1 MMIANNRPQLRSTH
15 LAWCVALACSGIGEA
30 AHARDYF
37 NPALLEVDNPSSQ
50 GVDLASFEN
59 GEQAPGVYRVDV
71 IINNQM
77 VDTRDVTF
85 KLVKEGN
92 EEPILHPCLSASVLE
107 SYGVKI
113 AQFPIIKADEQCV
126 NFADIPQ
133 ASSEF
138 FFAGQKLILSIPQAA
153 ISTQARG
160 YVAPELWDEGISA
173 LLLNYSAS
181 GSNTHARNSNAS
193 TDDGQYVNLRPGAN
207 IGPWRLRNYSTWT
220 RDGNGQNKWD
230 SVYTY
235 LQRDIISM
243 KSQMTLGDS
252 STPSD
257 VFDSIPFRGA
267 QLASDEEMIP
277 DSMRGYAPVV
287 RGIARTNAKI
297 IIRQNGYVIYE
308 NYVAPGAFEI
318 TDMFP
323 TGGSGDLFVTI
334 KEADG
339 SEQYLVIPFASL
351 PVLQREG
358 QIKYSLTA
366 GQYRAYNSSVD
377 NTPLAQG
384 NIIYGLPYGLTAYGG
399 LQESSKYQSLA
410 LGLGKNFGDIGALS
424 VDVTQGW
431 SRPKNA
437 QKASGESWRVRYSK
451 NFAESG
457 TNFAIAGYRYS
468 TSGYY
473 SMQEILDS
481 YSDQAVNPERRRNR
495 AETTLS
501 QTLGKNFG
509 ALTVTAIREDYW
521 SINKTMESYGAN
533 YNNSWSGISYSL
545 GYTYSKNSTAS
556 GSSGGRIYD
565 KDQQFSLSLNVPMDY
580 FMPKTWASYGMNT
593 SKQGNTTHTLGI
605 SGNALEGD
613 ALGWSVQQGYGTDG
627 AGYTG
632 NMNADYRGTYAE
644 VMAGYGYDKNS
655 ERLNYGISGGVLAHA
670 DGVTLAQ
677 PFGET
682 LALVKAPGA
691 KGVGIAN
698 ESGVRTDFRG
708 YTVVSNISP
717 YRKNDIT
724 LDPEQT
730 PDEVELALTSKTVI
744 PTRGAVVRA
753 EYIASVGMRVLL
765 TLNRPDGKFVPFGAM
780 ATPVDNTTNQQGFI
794 VGDSGQVYLT
804 GLSERIDMLVKWGET
819 PADSCRVKS
828 NLPAAKKDE
837 PVIQIT
843 ANCL

>member
-1 MMIANNRPQLRSTH
+1 MIANNRHQLRATH
-15 LAWCVALACSGIGEA
+15 LGWCIALACSGISEA
-30 AHARDYF
+30 VQARDYF

-50 GVDLASFEN
+50 GVDLAAFEN
-59 GEQAPGVYRVDV
+59 GEQAPGIYRVDV

-85 KLVKEGN
+85 KLLKEGN
-92 EEPILHPCLSASVLE
+92 EEPKLQPCLSASMLE

-113 AQFPIIKADEQCV
+113 ALFQKIKMDEECI
-126 NFADIPQ
+126 NLADIPQ
-133 ASSEF
+133 ASAEF

-153 ISTQARG
+153 LSTQARG
-160 YVAPELWDEGISA
+160 YVAPELWDEGINA

-181 GSNTHARNSNAS
+181 GSNTHARNNGS
-193 TDDGQYVNLRPGAN
+193 TSDNSQYVNLRPGVN
-207 IGPWRLRNYSTWT
+207 IGSWRLRNYSTWT

-235 LQRDIISM
+235 LLRDIISM

-339 SEQYLVIPFASL
+339 SEKYLVIPFASL

-358 QIKYSLTA
+358 RIKYSLTA
-366 GQYRAYNSSVD
+366 GQYRSYNSKVD
-377 NTPLAQG
+377 STPLALG
-384 NIIYGLPYGLTAYGG
+384 NIIYGLPYGLTVYGG

-410 LGLGKNFGDIGALS
+410 MGVGKNFGDIGALS

-431 SRPKNA
+431 SAPKDGDKSEG
-437 QKASGESWRVRYSK
+437 QSWRVRYSK
-451 NFAESG
+451 NFAETG

-481 YSDQAVNPERRRNR
+481 YSDQTVNPERRRNR
-495 AETTLS
+495 AETSLS

-509 ALTVTAIREDYW
+509 AITITAIREDYW

-533 YNNSWSGISYSL
+533 YNNSWNGISYSL
-545 GYTYSKNSTAS
+545 GYTYSKNSTAN

-565 KDQQFSLSLNVPMDY
+565 KDQQLSLSLNVPLDY

-593 SKQGNTTHTLGI
+593 SKQSNTTHTVGI

-644 VMAGYGYDKNS
+644 VMAGYSYDKNS

-691 KGVGIAN
+691 KGVGVAN
-698 ESGVRTDFRG
+698 ESGVKTDFRG

-730 PDEVELALTSKTVI
+730 PDEVELELTSKTVV
-744 PTRGAVVRA
+744 PTRGAIVRA
-753 EYIASVGMRVLL
+753 EYIASVGVRVLL
-765 TLNRPDGKFVPFGAM
+765 TLNRPNGKYVPFGAM
-780 ATPVDNTTNQQGFI
+780 ATPVESTAKQQGFI

-804 GLSERIDMLVKWGET
+804 GLSERIDMFVKWGET
-819 PADSCRVKS
+819 PTDSCRVKA
-828 NLPAAKKDE
+828 NLPVAKKDE
-837 PVIQIT
+837 PVMQMT

>member
-1 MMIANNRPQLRSTH
+1 MIANNRPQLRSTH
-15 LAWCVALACSGIGEA
+15 LAWCVAFACSGMSEVA
-30 AHARDYF
+30 QANDYF

-50 GVDLASFEN
+50 GVDLAVFEN

-71 IINNQM
+71 IINDQM
-77 VDTRDVTF
+77 LDTRDVTF
-85 KLVKEGN
+85 KLAKEGN
-92 EEPILHPCLSASVLE
+92 EEAKLQPCLSAGLLE

-113 AQFPIIKADEQCV
+113 ALFPQIKADDECV
-126 NFADIPQ
+126 DLTVIPQ

-153 ISTQARG
+153 LSLQARG
-160 YVAPELWDEGISA
+160 YVAPELWDEGINA

-181 GSNTHARNSNAS
+181 GSNTHARNNSSSNDNS
-193 TDDGQYVNLRPGAN
+193 QYVNLRPGAN

-235 LQRDIISM
+235 LQRDVISL
-243 KSQMTLGDS
+243 KSQLTLGDS

-257 VFDSIPFRGA
+257 VFDSIPFRGV
-267 QLASDEEMIP
+267 QVASDEEMIP

-339 SEQYLVIPFASL
+339 SEQYLVVPFASL

-358 QIKYSLTA
+358 RIKYSLTG
-366 GQYRAYNSSVD
+366 GQYRSYNSSVD
-377 NTPLAQG
+377 STPLAQG
-384 NIIYGLPYGLTAYGG
+384 NIIYGLPYGLTVYGG

-410 LGLGKNFGDIGALS
+410 TGLGKNFGDIGALS
-424 VDVTQGW
+424 VDVTQAW
-431 SRPKNA
+431 STPKD
-437 QKASGESWRVRYSK
+437 GEKSDGQSWRVRYSK
-451 NFAESG
+451 NFAETG

-481 YSDQAVNPERRRNR
+481 YSDQTVNTERRRNR

-501 QTLGKNFG
+501 QTLGKNYG
-509 ALTVTAIREDYW
+509 ALTITAVREDYW

-533 YNNSWSGISYSL
+533 YNNSWGGISYGL
-545 GYTYSKNSTAS
+545 GYTYNKNSTAS

-565 KDQQFSLSLNVPMDY
+565 KDQQFSLSINVPLDR
-580 FMPKTWASYGMNT
+580 FMPKTWASYGLNT
-593 SKQGNTTHTLGI
+593 SKQSNTTHTLGI

-632 NMNADYRGTYAE
+632 NLNADYRGTYAE

-698 ESGVRTDFRG
+698 QSGVRTDFRG

-730 PDEVELALTSKTVI
+730 PDEVELDLNSKTVV

-765 TLNRPDGKFVPFGAM
+765 TLNRPNGKYVPFGAM
-780 ATPVDNTTNQQGFI
+780 ATSVDLNAKQQGFI

-804 GLSERIDMLVKWGET
+804 GLSEHIDMLVKWGET
-819 PADSCRVKS
+819 PSDTCRVKT

-837 PVIQIT
+837 PVMQIT

>member
-1 MMIANNRPQLRSTH
+1 MIANNRPQLRSTH
-15 LAWCVALACSGIGEA
+15 LAWCVAFACSGMSEVA
-30 AHARDYF
+30 QANDYF

-50 GVDLASFEN
+50 GVDLAVFEN

-71 IINNQM
+71 IINDQM
-77 VDTRDVTF
+77 LDTRDVTF
-85 KLVKEGN
+85 KLAKEGN
-92 EEPILHPCLSASVLE
+92 EEAKLQPCLSAGLLE

-113 AQFPIIKADEQCV
+113 ALFPQIKADDECV
-126 NFADIPQ
+126 DLTVIPQ

-153 ISTQARG
+153 LSLQARG
-160 YVAPELWDEGISA
+160 YVAPELWDEGINA

-181 GSNTHARNSNAS
+181 GSNTHARNNSSSNDNS
-193 TDDGQYVNLRPGAN
+193 QYVNLRPGAN

-235 LQRDIISM
+235 LQRDVISL
-243 KSQMTLGDS
+243 KSQLTLGDS

-257 VFDSIPFRGA
+257 VFDSIPFRGV
-267 QLASDEEMIP
+267 QVASDEEMIP

-297 IIRQNGYVIYE
+297 VIRQNGYVIYE

-339 SEQYLVIPFASL
+339 SEQYLVVPFASL

-358 QIKYSLTA
+358 RIKYSLTG
-366 GQYRAYNSSVD
+366 GQYRSYNSSVD
-377 NTPLAQG
+377 STPLAQG
-384 NIIYGLPYGLTAYGG
+384 NIIYGLPYGLTVYGG

-410 LGLGKNFGDIGALS
+410 TGLGKNFGDIGALS
-424 VDVTQGW
+424 VDVTQAW
-431 SRPKNA
+431 STPKD
-437 QKASGESWRVRYSK
+437 GEKSNGQSWRVRYSK
-451 NFAESG
+451 NFAETG

-481 YSDQAVNPERRRNR
+481 YSDQTVNTERRRNR

-501 QTLGKNFG
+501 QTLGKNYG
-509 ALTVTAIREDYW
+509 ALTITAVREDYW

-533 YNNSWSGISYSL
+533 YNNSWGGISYGL
-545 GYTYSKNSTAS
+545 GYTYNKNSTAS

-565 KDQQFSLSLNVPMDY
+565 KDQQFSLSINVPLDR
-580 FMPKTWASYGMNT
+580 FMPKTWASYGLNT
-593 SKQGNTTHTLGI
+593 SKQSNTTHTLGI

-632 NMNADYRGTYAE
+632 NLNADYRGTYAE

-698 ESGVRTDFRG
+698 QSGVRTDFRG

-730 PDEVELALTSKTVI
+730 PDEVELDLNSKTVV

-765 TLNRPDGKFVPFGAM
+765 TLNRPNGKYVPFGAM
-780 ATPVDNTTNQQGFI
+780 ATSVDLNAKQQGFI

-804 GLSERIDMLVKWGET
+804 GLSEHIDMLVKWGET
-819 PADSCRVKS
+819 PSDTCRVKT

-837 PVIQIT
+837 PVMQIT

>member
-1 MMIANNRPQLRSTH
+1 MIANNRPQLRSTH
-15 LAWCVALACSGIGEA
+15 LAWCVAFACSGMSEVVQA
-30 AHARDYF
+30 NDYF

-50 GVDLASFEN
+50 GVDLAAFEN

-71 IINNQM
+71 IINDQM
-77 VDTRDVTF
+77 LDTRDVTF
-85 KLVKEGN
+85 KLAKEGN
-92 EEPILHPCLSASVLE
+92 EEAKLQPCLSAGLLE

-113 AQFPIIKADEQCV
+113 ALFPQIKADDECV
-126 NFADIPQ
+126 DLTVIPQ

-153 ISTQARG
+153 LSLQARG
-160 YVAPELWDEGISA
+160 YVAPELWDEGINA

-181 GSNTHARNSNAS
+181 GSNTHARNNSSSNDNS
-193 TDDGQYVNLRPGAN
+193 QYVNLRPGAN

-235 LQRDIISM
+235 LQRNVISL
-243 KSQMTLGDS
+243 KSQLTLGDS

-257 VFDSIPFRGA
+257 VFDSIPFRGV
-267 QLASDEEMIP
+267 QVASDEEMIP

-339 SEQYLVIPFASL
+339 SEQYLVVPFASL

-358 QIKYSLTA
+358 RIKYSLTG
-366 GQYRAYNSSVD
+366 GQYRSYNSSVD
-377 NTPLAQG
+377 STPLAQG
-384 NIIYGLPYGLTAYGG
+384 NIIYGLPYGLTVYGG

-410 LGLGKNFGDIGALS
+410 TGLGKNFGDIGALS
-424 VDVTQGW
+424 VDVTQAW
-431 SRPKNA
+431 STPKD
-437 QKASGESWRVRYSK
+437 GEKSDGQSWRVRYSK
-451 NFAESG
+451 NFAETG

-481 YSDQAVNPERRRNR
+481 YSDQTVNTERRRNR

-501 QTLGKNFG
+501 QTLGKNYG
-509 ALTVTAIREDYW
+509 ALTITAVREDYW

-533 YNNSWSGISYSL
+533 YNNSWGGISYGL
-545 GYTYSKNSTAS
+545 GYTYNKNSTAS

-565 KDQQFSLSLNVPMDY
+565 KDQQFSLSINVPLDR
-580 FMPKTWASYGMNT
+580 FMPKTWASYGLNT
-593 SKQGNTTHTLGI
+593 SKQSNTTHTLGI

-632 NMNADYRGTYAE
+632 NLNADYRGTYAE

-698 ESGVRTDFRG
+698 QSGVRTDFRG

-730 PDEVELALTSKTVI
+730 PDEVELDLNSKTVV

-765 TLNRPDGKFVPFGAM
+765 TLNRPNGKYVPFGAM
-780 ATPVDNTTNQQGFI
+780 ATSVDLNAKQQGFI

-804 GLSERIDMLVKWGET
+804 GLSEQIDMLVKWGET
-819 PADSCRVKS
+819 PSDTCRVKT

-837 PVIQIT
+837 PVMQIT

>member
-1 MMIANNRPQLRSTH
+1 MIANNRIQLRSTH
-15 LAWCVALACSGIGEA
+15 LAWCVALACSGMSEVSQ
-30 AHARDYF
+30 ARDYF

-50 GVDLASFEN
+50 GVDLAAFEN

-71 IINNQM
+71 IINDQM
-77 VDTRDVTF
+77 VDTRDITF
-85 KLVKEGN
+85 KLAKDGKDVAK
-92 EEPILHPCLSASVLE
+92 LQPCLSAGLLE

-113 AQFPIIKADEQCV
+113 ALFPQIKADDECV
-126 NFADIPQ
+126 DLSVIPQ

-138 FFAGQKLILSIPQAA
+138 FFAGQKLILSVPQAA
-153 ISTQARG
+153 LSAQARG
-160 YVAPELWDEGISA
+160 YVAPELWDEGINA

-181 GSNTHARNSNAS
+181 GSNTHARNNSSNNDNS
-193 TDDGQYVNLRPGAN
+193 QYINLRPGAN
-207 IGPWRLRNYSTWT
+207 IGAWRLRNYSTWS

-235 LQRDIISM
+235 LQRDVISL

-277 DSMRGYAPVV
+277 DSLRGYAPVV

-308 NYVAPGAFEI
+308 SYVAPGAFEI

-358 QIKYSLTA
+358 RIKYSLTG
-366 GQYRAYNSSVD
+366 GQYRSYNSSVD
-377 NTPLAQG
+377 STPLAQG
-384 NIIYGLPYGLTAYGG
+384 NIIYGLPYGLTIYGG

-410 LGLGKNFGDIGALS
+410 MGLGKNLGDIGAVS

-431 SRPKNA
+431 SRPKDGE
-437 QKASGESWRVRYSK
+437 KSSGESWRIRYSK
-451 NFAESG
+451 NFAETG

-481 YSDQAVNPERRRNR
+481 YSDQTVNPERRRNR

-501 QTLGKNFG
+501 QTLGKNYG
-509 ALTVTAIREDYW
+509 ALTITAVREDYW
-521 SINKTMESYGAN
+521 SINKTMESYGVN
-533 YNNSWSGISYSL
+533 YNNSWDGISYGL
-545 GYTYSKNSTAS
+545 GYTYNKNSTAS

-565 KDQQFSLSLNVPMDY
+565 KDQQFSLSINVPLDR
-580 FMPKTWASYGMNT
+580 FMPKTWASYGLNT
-593 SKQGNTTHTLGI
+593 SKQSNTTHTLGI

-632 NMNADYRGTYAE
+632 NLNADYRGTYAE

-698 ESGVRTDFRG
+698 QSGVRTDFRG
-708 YTVVSNISP
+708 YTVVSNMSP

-730 PDEVELALTSKTVI
+730 PDEVELELNSKTVV

-765 TLNRPDGKFVPFGAM
+765 TLNRPNGKYVPFGAM
-780 ATPVDNTTNQQGFI
+780 ATPVDQNAKQQGFI

-804 GLSERIDMLVKWGET
+804 GLSEQIDMLVKWGET
-819 PADSCRVKS
+819 PADSCRVKT
-828 NLPAAKKDE
+828 NLPPAKKDE
-837 PVIQIT
+837 PVMQIT